1 MKKVILIA
9 MMLCTVLCMSGCSD
23 TVPVSTEQVS
33 TGGATSKKYSGS
45 FAYLITEEGNAV
57 IEEYSGT
64 EQRVSIPASIDGY
77 TVTAISSQAFKSS
90 TITQIAL
97 PDTIHSINDNP
108 FSNCENLALVSVSPD
123 HPTLA
128 TIDGV
133 LFSKEDKT
141 LVCYPR
147 RHQPIYYSIPE
158 GILSIGNNAF
168 KNAST
173 VASIDI
179 PSSVAKIGDYAFY
192 GCSNVEDID
201 IPSQVTYIGKYAFA
215 EMDELEKVYNFYA
228 IEINTLPEGLFSGCG
243 SLRSVNI
250 PSTVTSIGDFAFQ
263 TCISLWDVDL
273 PSGLKTIGSDA
284 FCGANLGTLD
294 LPQSLE
300 TIGTFAFLLNNRLDE
315 VTIPEGTEKI
325 WDAAFM
331 DCKNLR
337 DVSLPASLTHI
348 GDSAFKNCSNGL
360 VFTVPRNSYAAQ
372 YCKENGFSYVYPD
385 VSDWLN

>member
-77 TVTAISSQAFKSS
+77 TVTAINSQAFKSS

-108 FSNCENLALVSVSPD
+108 FSNCESLALVSVSPD

-133 LFSKEDKT
+133 LFHKEDKT
-141 LVCYPR
+141 LVCYPCKNQSR
-147 RHQPIYYSIPE
+147 YFSIPE
-158 GILSIGNNAF
+158 GILSIGDGAFRNA
-168 KNAST
+168 NVIT
-173 VASIDI
+173 IDI
-179 PSSVAKIGDYAFY
+179 PSSVVKIGNYAFY
-192 GCSNVEDID
+192 GCSYVDYIV
-201 IPSQVTYIGKYAFA
+201 IPDQVGYIGKYAFA
-215 EMDELEKVYNFYA
+215 EMDDLEWASLPYGLD
-228 IEINTLPEGLFSGCG
+228 TLQEGLFSGCG
-243 SLRSVNI
+243 SLNSVNI
-250 PSTVTSIGDFAFQ
+250 PSTVTSIGDYAFE
-263 TCISLWDVDL
+263 TCIKLSRVDL

-284 FCGANLGTLD
+284 FCGTCLVGTLD

-300 TIGTFAFLLNNRLDE
+300 TIGTFAFMLNNLLDE

-331 DCKNLR
+331 NCKYLK
-337 DVSLPASLTHI
+337 DVSLPASLTYI
-348 GDSAFKNCSNGL
+348 GDSAFKNCSDSL

-372 YCKENGFSYVYPD
+372 YCQENGFSYVYPD
-385 VSDWLN
+385 ADDWLN